1 MQAVNIRSS
10 IDTSCSLCLAPTIPR
25 PVGEVFVRGCCKQ
38 LVHDSCWK
46 KWEDEPG
53 SKVSFQEHTS
63 DRRLAFRRCSLCQQN
78 AVPLIHLSTV
88 AYKNSSLSY
97 CRDGEIKTLLRQLV
111 SDPLASGAT
120 DDTQVT
126 EGARTAA
133 SPSSEK
139 IVHALLRE
147 DMHIPTLAELVEREL
162 NPTDSRSD
170 SYIPPRYRPNK
181 PVVRSACV
189 EHFLLQACQTGDPEL
204 IRAIINT
211 DPNVTRQSI
220 YSVSHNRR
228 LPMVFVA
235 ADNGHVEAVSILGQE
250 SPRTFYS
257 SVEFSLDDGN
267 IRALRTLVSA
277 AQADS
282 DSPVLFRQL
291 LRKVQSAASTDNQVS
306 LAQLFRA
313 GTKVDKIVSHA
324 IENHTPLIPCVMYE
338 AGIRKDEILFQLASQ
353 HASQH
358 AGELLTQLMSTDA
371 DSVASDS
378 ALAAAVQAASQE
390 NIPALK
396 MLVSCGVQLKDALL
410 HAARHNAG
418 SPTIATLINNGA
430 DVHLA
435 LSEAVNLSEAD
446 DLNNDLL
453 IANLLSSLDMDPAV
467 LLRPAAER
475 GDLQTINKL
484 LRAGVNPNAGCED
497 GSPLTPLF
505 IAAGNGHEEIVNA
518 IFTFTGDPGYRPTM
532 IYLAALESDE
542 QTLRC
547 LMKVC
552 NSEDQRISDMACILQ
567 KASNDEGFGRH
578 AVERIMQIN
587 PVEVGQVM
595 MNLINN
601 GDAQTLASL
610 LQLGASANFSYV
622 TGWSLLHAATSK
634 GELELVK
641 LLLDHGA
648 TIHQLTDTG
657 ASALSIAAGLGNK
670 AVVTT
675 LVKAKGCPDI
685 NSAINIALEQ
695 HDHDTLSH
703 LIAVADTDGPAF
715 RQLLMCA
722 ARCDNVDAIK
732 TMVQS
737 RRNTVGAEI
746 AFFQAFNDGDP
757 NLMQSFFKAGV
768 GLAGP
773 SSTSFLLMTAIK
785 GNAEMVAAITRHWT
799 NIVGDMYQAASAR
812 ELEAFA
818 ALIRAFND
826 CNPKKNT
833 DELID
838 ELIDKAITDKNQQ
851 VFDVLISAE
860 EQTGVIN
867 IGKYLVS
874 ALQIRSDA
882 LNDLDVAQQRMAEA
896 VNERTLHDQELARN
910 IDDEEDFVDDTRQ
923 SSAIERRIAEH
934 ASTIKTCQLTI
945 QGIDWAIEASVKSG
959 AQRVITVE
967 SAQLILALAV
977 STCCTALVKM
987 VLDSW
992 SDPGL
997 VTDET
1002 KNVITGALLQSIE
1015 SQKWNMVRLLTGT
1028 APINCAALNAKRT
1041 VLYEVAQSQD
1051 IELLGALWRLGVR
1064 AAPSV
1069 HCALTDANPQ
1079 CLQHFIDAGI
1089 TLDDNDNDVDLHP
1102 LITAVQIGADQG
1114 NFAKLRSVLSIT
1126 KNVDTVLYKHALLNN
1141 KHVISVIWDCSGR
1154 QHQLIMSVVQKA
1166 VTTANNCK
1174 QVIRTLQQIEGI
1186 APQLS
1191 QCLFEAAAAG
1201 EHDVALALIACNID
1215 IHDPTHNPA
1224 YFLYQSACADVQLAA
1239 AILGAWKNKANR
1251 NTPVL
1256 IKQACD
1262 IAKREQRGGDY
1273 NICDFLN
1280 GWLISEITQSSEKAA
1295 AYVEKQKQQS
1305 QNLQS

>member
-1 MQAVNIRSS
+1 MQAVNSQSS
-10 IDTSCSLCLAPTIPR
+10 IDTSCSFCLGPTIPR

-38 LVHDSCWK
+38 LVHASCWK
-46 KWEDEPG
+46 RWEDQPG
-53 SKVSFQEHTS
+53 SRVSFQDRTS

-120 DDTQVT
+120 DDARVT
-126 EGARTAA
+126 GGTRTAA

-139 IVHALLRE
+139 TVHALLRE
-147 DMHIPTLAELVEREL
+147 DMHIPTLAELVEGEL
-162 NPTDSRSD
+162 NSTNSSSD
-170 SYIPPRYRPNK
+170 SYIPPRYRPDK
-181 PVVRSACV
+181 RVVRSDCV
-189 EHFLLQACQTGDPEL
+189 EHFLLQASQTGDPEL
-204 IRAIINT
+204 IRAILNT
-211 DPNVTRQSI
+211 DPNVASQWI
-220 YSVSHNRR
+220 HSVSHNRR

-257 SVEFSLDDGN
+257 CMEISLDDGN
-267 IRALRTLVSA
+267 SRALRTLVSA

-291 LRKVQSAASTDNQVS
+291 LRKVQWAASTDNQVS

-313 GTKVDKIVSHA
+313 GTKVDIIVSHA
-324 IENHTPLIPCVMYE
+324 IANHTPLIPCVMYD
-338 AGIRKDEILFQLASQ
+338 AGIRKDEILFHVASQ
-353 HASQH
+353 KAS
-358 AGELLTQLMSTDA
+358 ELLTQLMSTDA
-371 DSVASDS
+371 DSVNSDS
-378 ALAAAVQAASQE
+378 ALAAAVRAASQE
-390 NIPALK
+390 DIPALRV
-396 MLVSCGVQLKDALL
+396 LVSCGVQLKDALL

-430 DVHLA
+430 DAHLA
-435 LSEAVNLSEAD
+435 LSEAVNLSESD
-446 DLNNDLL
+446 DLTDDRL
-453 IANLLSSLDMDPAV
+453 ITNLLSCPDLDPV
-467 LLRPAAER
+467 VFLRHAAER
-475 GDLQTINKL
+475 GDLQTIKKL
-484 LRAGVNPNAGCED
+484 LEAGVNPNAGCED
-497 GSPLTPLF
+497 GNPLTPVF

-518 IFTFTGDPGYRPTM
+518 IFTFTGDPEYRPAM
-532 IYLAALESDE
+532 IYHAALEADE

-547 LMKVC
+547 LVKAC
-552 NSEDQRISDMACILQ
+552 NGEEQQIRDIACVLQ
-567 KASNDEGFGRH
+567 KAINDKDNGRF
-578 AVERIMQIN
+578 ALDRLTQIK
-587 PVEVGQVM
+587 PGKVGRVLM
-595 MNLINN
+595 KLVND
-601 GDAQTLASL
+601 GDAQTLANL
-610 LQLGASANFSYV
+610 LKLGANANYSYL
-622 TGWSLLHAATSK
+622 TGWSLLHAAVSK
-634 GELELVK
+634 GEPELVK

-648 TIHQLTDTG
+648 ALHQLTDTG

-670 AVVTT
+670 AVVST
-675 LVKAKGCPDI
+675 LVNASGCPDI
-685 NSAINIALEQ
+685 NSAISTALEQ
-695 HDHDTLSH
+695 RDHENLRH

-715 RQLLMCA
+715 RRLLMCA

-737 RRNTVGAEI
+737 HGNTVGAEI
-746 AFFQAFNDGDP
+746 AFLQAFNDGDP
-757 NLMQSFFKAGV
+757 RLTQSFLKAGV

-773 SSTSFLLMTAIK
+773 SATSFLLMTAIK

-799 NIVGDMYQAASAR
+799 NIVGDMYLAASAR
-812 ELEAFA
+812 ELEAFT

-826 CNPKKNT
+826 CNPKTNS

-838 ELIDKAITDKNQQ
+838 ELIDKAITDRNQQ

-860 EQTGVIN
+860 QQTGLIN

-882 LNDLDVAQQRMAEA
+882 LNDLNVAQQSMAEA
-896 VNERTLHDQELARN
+896 VNDRTLHDQELAMN
-910 IDDEEDFVDDTRQ
+910 IDDEDDFVDDTRQ

-934 ASTIKTCQLTI
+934 ASTIKTCQITI

-967 SAQLILALAV
+967 NAQIILTLAV

-1002 KNVITGALLQSIE
+1002 KNVITGALLQAIE
-1015 SQKWNMVRLLTGT
+1015 SQKWDVVRLLTGT
-1028 APINCAALNAKRT
+1028 VPINCAALNAKRT

-1051 IELLGALWRLGVR
+1051 TELLGALWRLGVR

-1089 TLDDNDNDVDLHP
+1089 TLDDNDNDADLHP
-1102 LITAVQIGADQG
+1102 LVAAVQIGADQG
-1114 NFAKLRSVLSIT
+1114 SFAKVSSVLSIT
-1126 KNVDTVLYKHALLNN
+1126 KNVDTVLYQHALLNH
-1141 KHVISVIWDCSGR
+1141 KYVISVIWDCAGR
-1154 QHQLIMSVVQKA
+1154 QHQLIMNVVKKA
-1166 VTTANNCK
+1166 VTTANTTNDSK
-1174 QVIRTLQQIEGI
+1174 QVIKTLQQIQGI
-1186 APQLS
+1186 VPQLS
-1191 QCLFEAAAAG
+1191 QCLFEAARAG
-1201 EHDVALALIACNID
+1201 EQDVALALIACNID

-1224 YFLYQSACADVQLAA
+1224 YFLYHSACADEQLAA
-1239 AILGAWKNKANR
+1239 AILSAWKNKANR

-1262 IAKREQRGGDY
+1262 IAKREQSEGNY

-1280 GWLISEITQSSEKAA
+1280 GWLISEINQSSEKAA

-1305 QNLQS
+1305 KNLQP

>member
-1 MQAVNIRSS
+1 MQAVNVRSS

-38 LVHDSCWK
+38 LVHASCWK
-46 KWEDEPG
+46 RWEDEPG
-53 SKVSFQEHTS
+53 SRVPFQDRTS

-97 CRDGEIKTLLRQLV
+97 CRDGETKTLLRQLV

-120 DDTQVT
+120 DDARVT
-126 EGARTAA
+126 GGTRTAA

-139 IVHALLRE
+139 TIHALLRE
-147 DMHIPTLAELVEREL
+147 DMHIPTLAELVEGEL
-162 NPTDSRSD
+162 NSTDSSSD
-170 SYIPPRYRPNK
+170 SYIPPRYRPDK
-181 PVVRSACV
+181 SVVRSDCV
-189 EHFLLQACQTGDPEL
+189 EHFLLQASQTGDPEL
-204 IRAIINT
+204 IRAILNT
-211 DPNVTRQSI
+211 NPNVARQWI
-220 YSVSHNRR
+220 HSVSHNRK

-257 SVEFSLDDGN
+257 SVELSLDDGN
-267 IRALRTLVSA
+267 FRALRTLVSA

-291 LRKVQSAASTDNQVS
+291 LRKVQWAASTDNQVS

-324 IENHTPLIPCVMYE
+324 IENHTPLIPGVMYE
-338 AGIRKDEILFQLASQ
+338 AGIRKDEILFQVARQ
-353 HASQH
+353 N
-358 AGELLTQLMSTDA
+358 AGELLTQLMSSDA

-378 ALAAAVQAASQE
+378 ALAAAVQAASK
-390 NIPALK
+390 NDLTAL
-396 MLVSCGVQLKDALL
+396 MVLVSCGVQLKDALL
-410 HAARHNAG
+410 HAARYNADK
-418 SPTIATLINNGA
+418 PTITTLINNGA
-430 DVHLA
+430 DAHLA
-435 LSEAVNLSEAD
+435 LSEAV
-446 DLNNDLL
+446 DLNDDRL
-453 IANLLSSLDMDPAV
+453 ITNLLSSLDIDPV
-467 LLRPAAER
+467 VFLRHAAER
-475 GDLQTINKL
+475 GDLRTINSL
-484 LRAGVNPNAGCED
+484 LEAGVNPHAGCED
-497 GSPLTPLF
+497 GNPLTPLF
-505 IAAGNGHEEIVNA
+505 IAAGNGHKEIVSA

-532 IYLAALESDE
+532 IYHAALEADD

-547 LMKVC
+547 LVEACSNEEQKF
-552 NSEDQRISDMACILQ
+552 SDIACVLQ
-567 KASNDEGFGRH
+567 KAIDDKDNGRF
-578 AVERIMQIN
+578 ALERLMQIK
-587 PVEVGQVM
+587 PGGVGGVLM
-595 MNLINN
+595 KLVSD

-610 LQLGASANFSYV
+610 LKLGANANYSYIN
-622 TGWSLLHAATSK
+622 GWSLLHTAASK
-634 GELELVK
+634 GEPELVK

-648 TIHQLTDTG
+648 ALHQLTDTG

-670 AVVTT
+670 AVVST
-675 LVKAKGCPDI
+675 LIKAKGCPDI
-685 NSAINIALEQ
+685 NSAISSALEQ

-703 LIAVADTDGPAF
+703 LIAVADIDGPAF
-715 RQLLMCA
+715 RQLLTCA

-737 RRNTVGAEI
+737 RRNIVSAEV
-746 AFFQAFNDGDP
+746 ACYQAVNDGDP
-757 NLMQSFFKAGV
+757 KLTQSFFKAGV
-768 GLAGP
+768 GLAGL
-773 SSTSFLLMTAIK
+773 SGTSFLLMTAIR
-785 GNAEMVAAITRHWT
+785 GNAEMVAAIISHWT

-818 ALIRAFND
+818 SLIRAFND

-860 EQTGVIN
+860 QQTGVIN

-882 LNDLDVAQQRMAEA
+882 LNDLNVAQQRMAEA
-896 VNERTLHDQELARN
+896 VNERTLHDQELAIN
-910 IDDEEDFVDDTRQ
+910 IDSEDDFVDDTRQ

-934 ASTIKTCQLTI
+934 ASTIKTCQMTI

-959 AQRVITVE
+959 AQRVLTVE
-967 SAQLILALAV
+967 NAQIILTLAV

-997 VTDET
+997 ITDET
-1002 KNVITGALLQSIE
+1002 RNVVTGALLQAIE
-1015 SQKWNMVRLLTGT
+1015 SQKWDLVRLLTST
-1028 APINCAALNAKRT
+1028 AHINCAVLNAKRT

-1051 IELLGALWRLGVR
+1051 TELLGALWRLGVR

-1089 TLDDNDNDVDLHP
+1089 TLDDNDNDEDLHP
-1102 LITAVQIGADQG
+1102 LVAAVQIGADQG
-1114 NFAKLRSVLSIT
+1114 SFAQVRSVLSIT
-1126 KNVDTVLYKHALLNN
+1126 KNVDTVLCKHALLNH

-1166 VTTANNCK
+1166 VTTANTTHNSK
-1174 QVIRTLQQIEGI
+1174 QVINTLQQIQGI
-1186 APQLS
+1186 VPQLS
-1191 QCLFEAAAAG
+1191 QCLFEAARAG
-1201 EHDVALALIACNID
+1201 EHDVALALIACNVD

-1224 YFLYQSACADVQLAA
+1224 YFLYHSACADEQLAV
-1239 AILGAWKNKANR
+1239 AILSAWKNKANR
-1251 NTPVL
+1251 NTPIL

-1262 IAKREQRGGDY
+1262 IAKREQRGGNY

-1280 GWLISEITQSSEKAA
+1280 GWLISEINQSSQKAA

-1305 QNLQS
+1305 QNLQP

>member
-1 MQAVNIRSS
+1 MQAVNVRSS

-38 LVHDSCWK
+38 LVHATCWK
-46 KWEDEPG
+46 QWEDEPG
-53 SKVSFQEHTS
+53 SRVSFQGRTS
-63 DRRLAFRRCSLCQQN
+63 DRRLTFRRCSLCQQN

-111 SDPLASGAT
+111 SDPLAGGAT
-120 DDTQVT
+120 DDAQVT
-126 EGARTAA
+126 EGTRTAA
-133 SPSSEK
+133 IPSSEK
-139 IVHALLRE
+139 TVHALLRE
-147 DMHIPTLAELVEREL
+147 DMRIPTLAELVEGEL
-162 NPTDSRSD
+162 NSTDSRSD
-170 SYIPPRYRPNK
+170 SYIPPRYRPDK

-189 EHFLLQACQTGDPEL
+189 EHFLLQASQTGDPEL
-204 IRAIINT
+204 IRAILNT
-211 DPNVTRQSI
+211 DPNVARQSI

-228 LPMVFVA
+228 LPMIFVA

-257 SVEFSLDDGN
+257 SVEFSLDEGN
-267 IRALRTLVSA
+267 FRALRTLVSA
-277 AQADS
+277 AQADI

-291 LRKVQSAASTDNQVS
+291 LRKVQWAASTDNQVS

-313 GTKVDKIVSHA
+313 GTKVDKIVSDA
-324 IENHTPLIPCVMYE
+324 VANHSPLIPCVMYE
-338 AGIRKDEILFQLASQ
+338 AGIRKDEILFQVARQNAS
-353 HASQH
+353 
-358 AGELLTQLMSTDA
+358 ELLMQLMSSDA

-378 ALAAAVQAASQE
+378 ALAAAVRAASQE
-390 NIPALK
+390 DIPALK
-396 MLVSCGVQLKDALL
+396 ELVSCGVQLNDALL
-410 HAARHNAG
+410 HAARHNVG

-430 DVHLA
+430 DAHLA

-446 DLNNDLL
+446 DLNGDLL
-453 IANLLSSLDMDPAV
+453 ITNLLSSLNMDPAEF
-467 LLRPAAER
+467 LRPAAER
-475 GDLQTINKL
+475 GDLKTINKL
-484 LRAGVNPNAGCED
+484 LKAGANPNAGCED
-497 GSPLTPLF
+497 GNPLTPLF

-518 IFTFTGDPGYRPTM
+518 IFTFTGDPVYRPTM
-532 IYLAALESDE
+532 IYHAVLESDE
-542 QTLRC
+542 QTQRC

-552 NSEDQRISDMACILQ
+552 NSEDQRISDMTCILQ
-567 KASNDEGFGRH
+567 QAINDRDYGRYV
-578 AVERIMQIN
+578 VERIMQIK
-587 PVEVGQVM
+587 PVEVGQVLM
-595 MNLINN
+595 RLINN
-601 GDAQTLASL
+601 GEAQTLASL
-610 LQLGASANFSYV
+610 LQLGASAEFSFV
-622 TGWSLLHAATSK
+622 SGWSLLHAAASK
-634 GELELVK
+634 GEPELVK

-648 TIHQLTDTG
+648 ALHQLTDTG

-670 AVVTT
+670 AVVST
-675 LVKAKGCPDI
+675 LVKARGCPDI
-685 NSAINIALEQ
+685 NSAISTALEK

-703 LIAVADTDGPAF
+703 LIAVADIDGPAF

-737 RRNTVGAEI
+737 RRNIVSAEV
-746 AFFQAFNDGDP
+746 ACYQAVNDGDP
-757 NLMQSFFKAGV
+757 KLTQSFFKAGV
-768 GLAGP
+768 GLAGL
-773 SSTSFLLMTAIK
+773 SGTSFLLMTAIR
-785 GNAEMVAAITRHWT
+785 GNAEMVAAIIRHWT
-799 NIVGDMYQAASAR
+799 NIVGDMYQAACAR
-812 ELEAFA
+812 ELEAFVS
-818 ALIRAFND
+818 LIRAFND

-860 EQTGVIN
+860 QQTGVIN
-867 IGKYLVS
+867 ISKYLVS

-882 LNDLDVAQQRMAEA
+882 LNDLNVAQQRMAEA
-896 VNERTLHDQELARN
+896 VNERTLHDQELAIN
-910 IDDEEDFVDDTRQ
+910 IDSEDDFVDDTRQ

-934 ASTIKTCQLTI
+934 ASTIKTCQMTI

-959 AQRVITVE
+959 AQRVLTVE
-967 SAQLILALAV
+967 NAQIILTLAV

-997 VTDET
+997 ITDET
-1002 KNVITGALLQSIE
+1002 RNVVTGALLQAIE
-1015 SQKWNMVRLLTGT
+1015 SQKWDLVRLLTST
-1028 APINCAALNAKRT
+1028 AHINCAVLNAKRT

-1051 IELLGALWRLGVR
+1051 TELLGALWRLGVR

-1089 TLDDNDNDVDLHP
+1089 TLDDNDNDEDLHP
-1102 LITAVQIGADQG
+1102 LVAAVQMGADQG
-1114 NFAKLRSVLSIT
+1114 SFAQVRSVLSIT
-1126 KNVDTVLYKHALLNN
+1126 KNVDTVLCKHALLNH
-1141 KHVISVIWDCSGR
+1141 KYVISVIWDCSGR

-1166 VTTANNCK
+1166 VTTANTTHNSK
-1174 QVIRTLQQIEGI
+1174 QVINTLQQIQGI
-1186 APQLS
+1186 VPQLS
-1191 QCLFEAAAAG
+1191 QCLFEAARAG
-1201 EHDVALALIACNID
+1201 EHDVALALIACNVD

-1224 YFLYQSACADVQLAA
+1224 YFLYHSACADEQLAI
-1239 AILGAWKNKANR
+1239 AILSAWKNKANR
-1251 NTPVL
+1251 NTPIL

-1262 IAKREQRGGDY
+1262 IAKREQRGGNY

-1280 GWLISEITQSSEKAA
+1280 GWLISEINQSSEKAA

-1305 QNLQS
+1305 HNLQP